1 MTRSAVTEEGKNR
14 DKHTSGEELYLVHL
28 QRLREDDEDDHDQPS
43 RKRRSS
49 SLGEELWEIH
59 MRRSMGGDVYSDRD
73 VGVNDSDKK
82 DPHRGITESPLKKCN
97 TTKYC
102 EYNLRSKDRK
112 V

>member
-1 MTRSAVTEEGKNR
+1 MTRSTVTKEGKNR

-43 RKRRSS
+43 RKRLSS

-59 MRRSMGGDVYSDRD
+59 MRRSTDSDSHSDRD
-73 VGVNDSDKK
+73 VEVNDSDKK
-82 DPHRGITESPLKKCN
+82 DLHHSITKSPLKKCS